1 MKNYCYFLNWD
12 ELTKM
17 DSHSIEEKLRVTERV
32 KLSHRRIFLST
43 NLFSRSLRFSS
54 LNFPR
59 FISLSKYANESRD
72 YDQVSIVI

>member
-1 MKNYCYFLNWD
+1 
-12 ELTKM
+12 M

-43 NLFSRSLRFSS
+43 NLFSCSLRFSS

>member
-1 MKNYCYFLNWD
+1 
-12 ELTKM
+12 M

-32 KLSHRRIFLST
+32 KLSHRRIFPST
-43 NLFSRSLRFSS
+43 NLFSHSLRFSS

-59 FISLSKYANESRD
+59 FISLSKYANENRD

>member
-1 MKNYCYFLNWD
+1 
-12 ELTKM
+12 M

-43 NLFSRSLRFSS
+43 NLFSRSLRFFTI

-59 FISLSKYANESRD
+59 FISLSKYANKSRD

>member
-1 MKNYCYFLNWD
+1 
-12 ELTKM
+12 M

-32 KLSHRRIFLST
+32 KLSHRRIFLSK
-43 NLFSRSLRFSS
+43 NLFSRSLRFSN

-59 FISLSKYANESRD
+59 FISFSKYANENRD